1 MTAKCK
7 ICYLCSMY
15 ALIDCNNFYASCER
29 VFQPKWQGKPV
40 VVLSNNDGCIISRSE
55 EAKALGIGM
64 AVPEFKIRD
73 MLRENGVG
81 VFSSNYSLYGDLSQR
96 VMGIMKMF
104 SPNVEEYSIDEA
116 FVDFNGVAVE
126 DYHSR
131 GLEMR
136 NRVLNWLSLPICVGI
151 APTKTLSKAANRIA
165 KKYQDHTQGVY
176 VIDTDEKRIKAL
188 KWLKI
193 EDVWGIG
200 YRTARKLK
208 ARNVVTAYDFTLPHM
223 TDWIKKEMGVVGM
236 RIKMELEGI
245 PTLGDGAVP
254 DQKKSIATTRSFP
267 KQLTD
272 YDLLRERVSTF
283 ATVTAEKLRKQK
295 SMCHTVIVM
304 LVADKHSIDIPKYH
318 YSKAV
323 TIPFATNSAITI
335 NNAAI
340 QLLKDLLQSTDT
352 IKFKKAGV
360 IVSELVPDNTKQFN
374 MFVDEDP
381 RHAALMKAMDHLNKK
396 NGTRIVRLGAQ
407 AEKTWDMKQEMMS
420 PRYTTVMNDI
430 LVVQCQ

>member
-1 MTAKCK
+1 
-7 ICYLCSMY
+7 MY

-29 VFQPKWQGKPV
+29 VFQPKWQGRPV

-73 MLRENGVG
+73 MLKENNVG
-81 VFSSNYSLYGDLSQR
+81 VFSSNYSLYGDLSER
-96 VMGIMKMF
+96 VMGIMQLYT
-104 SPNVEEYSIDEA
+104 PNVEIYSIDEA
-116 FVDFNGVAVE
+116 FLDFNGVTVP
-126 DYHSR
+126 DYHAK

-136 NRVLNWLSLPICVGI
+136 NRVLKWLSLPICVGV

-165 KKYQDHTQGVY
+165 KKFQDHTQGVY

-200 YRTARKLK
+200 YRTVKKLK
-208 ARNVVTAYDFTLPHM
+208 TRNVHTAYDFTLPHIEP
-223 TDWIKKEMGVVGM
+223 WIKSEMGVVGM

-245 PTLGDGAVP
+245 PTIGDGTVP
-254 DQKKSIATTRSFP
+254 EKKKSIATTRSFP
-267 KQLTD
+267 KQLTS
-272 YDLLRERVSTF
+272 YDLIRERVSTF

-318 YSKAV
+318 YSRAI
-323 TIPFATNSAITI
+323 TLPFATNSAITI
-335 NNAAI
+335 SNTAI
-340 QLLKDLLQSTDT
+340 KLLKDLLESTDT
-352 IKFKKAGV
+352 VKFKKAGV
-360 IVSELVPDNTKQFN
+360 IVSELVPDDTKQFN
-374 MFVDEDP
+374 LFVDEDP
-381 RHAALMKAMDHLNKK
+381 RHAALMKAMDKMNTKM
-396 NGTRIVRLGAQ
+396 GSRVIRLGAQ
-407 AEKTWDMKQEMMS
+407 AEKTWDMQQNMRS
-420 PRYTTVMNDI
+420 PRYTTAISDI